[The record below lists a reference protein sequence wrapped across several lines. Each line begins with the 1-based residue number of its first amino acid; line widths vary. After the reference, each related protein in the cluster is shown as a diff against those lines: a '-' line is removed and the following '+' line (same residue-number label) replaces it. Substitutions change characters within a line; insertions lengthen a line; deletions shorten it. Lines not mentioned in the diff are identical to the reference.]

1 LQQFAAGIMMMLFP
15 TSHSLHCDNLKP
27 AFPLREN
34 VMKISLAVAKL
45 VALAL
50 LTSVIAACSSTTKV
64 ESDLGLKG
72 APNWVNEGTS
82 VLNDKD
88 GRLFHG
94 VGSAS
99 PTGDMSLQKSVADD
113 RARAE
118 VARVLSSYMDVVSSD
133 YMAAAKSGGADVAEE
148 SVSRQIK
155 NLSKINLTGAK
166 IIGSWRDPK
175 TNIIYSI
182 AELDMKHVKDTLN
195 GVQDMNTDLKRYIET
210 QADNIF
216 DRVAK
221 EKK

>member
-1 LQQFAAGIMMMLFP
+1 MKRSHLIAKLF
-15 TSHSLHCDNLKP
+15 SMAL
-27 AFPLREN
+27 
-34 VMKISLAVAKL
+34 LAVAI
-45 VALAL
+45 
-50 LTSVIAACSSTTKV
+50 SACSSTTKV

-72 APNWVNEGTS
+72 APNWVNEGTNILS
-82 VLNDKD
+82 DKD

-118 VARVLSSYMDVVSSD
+118 VARVLSSYMDVVSND
-133 YMAAAKSGGADVAEE
+133 YMASAKAGGANVAEE
-148 SVSRQIK
+148 SVTRQINALTK
-155 NLSKINLTGAK
+155 VNLTGAK

-175 TNIIYSI
+175 SNIIYSI
-182 AELDMKHVKDTLN
+182 AELDMSHVKSTLA
-195 GVQDMNTDLKRYIET
+195 GTQDMNEDLKRYIESR
-210 QADNIF
+210 ADNIF

>member
-1 LQQFAAGIMMMLFP
+1 LYCANLEPIFP
-15 TSHSLHCDNLKP
+15 
-27 AFPLREN
+27 FQEN
-34 VMKISLAVAKL
+34 VMKISFAVAKL
-45 VALAL
+45 VSITALTL
-50 LTSVIAACSSTTKV
+50 FIAACSSTTKV
-64 ESDLGLKG
+64 ESDLGIKG
-72 APNWVNEGTS
+72 APDWVNQGS
-82 VLNDKD
+82 SILNDKD

-133 YMAAAKSGGADVAEE
+133 YMDSAKSGGANVADE

-155 NLSKINLTGAK
+155 NLSKVNLTGAK

-175 TNIIYSI
+175 TNIIYSV

-210 QADNIF
+210 HADNIF

>member
-1 LQQFAAGIMMMLFP
+1 
-15 TSHSLHCDNLKP
+15 
-27 AFPLREN
+27 
-34 VMKISLAVAKL
+34 MKISLAVAKL
-45 VALAL
+45 FALAL
-50 LTSVIAACSSTTKV
+50 LTGLIAACSSGPTKV
-64 ESDLGLKG
+64 DSDLGLKG
-72 APNWVNEGTS
+72 TPDWVNEGTN
-82 VLNDKD
+82 VLNNKD

-113 RARAE
+113 RARTE
-118 VARVLSSYMDVVSSD
+118 VAKVLSSYMDVVSSD
-133 YMAAAKSGGADVAEE
+133 YMAAAKTGGAAVAEE

-155 NLSKINLTGAK
+155 NLSKVNLAGAK

-182 AELDMKHVKDTLN
+182 AELDMKQVKETLS
-195 GVQDMNTDLKRYIET
+195 GVQDMNADLKLYIET

-221 EKK
+221 ENK

>member
-1 LQQFAAGIMMMLFP
+1 MMAECRSR
-15 TSHSLHCDNLKP
+15 TNHCDNLKP
-27 AFPLREN
+27 VFPIQEK
-34 VMKISLAVAKL
+34 VMKISFAFAKL
-45 VALAL
+45 LTVAALA
-50 LTSVIAACSSTTKV
+50 TSIAACSSGPTKV

-72 APNWVNEGTS
+72 APDWVNEGTS
-82 VLNDKD
+82 TLNNKD

-99 PTGDMSLQKSVADD
+99 PTGDMSLQKSIADD

-118 VARVLSSYMDVVSSD
+118 VARVLSSYMDVVTND
-133 YMAAAKSGGADVAEE
+133 YMAAAKSGGTGVSEE

-155 NLSKINLTGAK
+155 NLSKVNLTGAR

-182 AELDMKHVKDTLN
+182 AELDMKQVKDTLG

>member
-1 LQQFAAGIMMMLFP
+1 
-15 TSHSLHCDNLKP
+15 
-27 AFPLREN
+27 
-34 VMKISLAVAKL
+34 MKIILAVAKL
-45 VALAL
+45 LAVTAL
-50 LTSVIAACSSTTKV
+50 TGVIAACSSTTKV

-72 APNWVNEGTS
+72 APDWVNQGTS
-82 VLNDKD
+82 ILNDKE

-133 YMAAAKSGGADVAEE
+133 YMAAAKAGGTGVSEE

-155 NLSKINLTGAK
+155 NLSKVNLTGAK

-175 TNIIYSI
+175 TNIIYSV
-182 AELDMKHVKDTLN
+182 AELDMKHVKDTLS